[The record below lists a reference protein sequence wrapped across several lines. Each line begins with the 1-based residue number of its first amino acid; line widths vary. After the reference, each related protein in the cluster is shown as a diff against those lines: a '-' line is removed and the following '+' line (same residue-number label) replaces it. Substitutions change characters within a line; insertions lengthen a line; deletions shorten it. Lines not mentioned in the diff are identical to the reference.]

1 MDRVNFCFTKKSI
14 CYIIILVFCKEMGFM
29 AYISNEVIN
38 EIRNKTDIVD
48 VVSKYVNLTKRGKNY
63 IGVCP
68 FHDDH
73 SPSMSVS
80 PEKQIFTCF
89 SCGASGNVFTFVS
102 DFEKI
107 SFMDAV
113 KLLGD
118 KAGINIGSNIIT
130 KKEKDDYIDIYN
142 LTSKFYQNSL
152 FTNLG
157 KNAIEYLEKRKIDK
171 ETIKKFGIGLSIQ
184 KVSLTDYLKSKK
196 YNVDK
201 LIDIGLTNENGNDIF
216 INRIMFPI
224 HDLSGNVVA
233 FSGRIYNT
241 KDNSKYINTKETDKF
256 KKGKI
261 LYNYHIAREYLKK
274 NDSVILMEGQM
285 DVIRSSTVGINNCIA
300 TMGTA
305 LTKDHRSILK
315 NMTDN
320 IILCFDGDAAGEKAT
335 NAAIEILEDTGI
347 NIRVVRLP
355 NNMDP
360 DEYILKEGADS
371 FKEQIKNATSLVD
384 YKMEILKK
392 NKNLNDIK
400 DISSY
405 LNSAVK
411 ELVNINDDIA
421 VELNLKKLSTNYNV
435 DYNTLRSKYD
445 NLRSKKK
452 EVVSEIKPKKV
463 YDKYGKA
470 QTSLIYYMLKSNTV
484 INMVEK
490 RVGYFPDKNIRE
502 LSNEIIY
509 YFHKYGIINVA
520 DFISYIADRDEIL
533 HTLKEIIVMDKEED
547 FKLEE
552 IEDYIFVVNE
562 YHKEVRINDL
572 KMKLKEEKDPLKQA
586 KISLEIMNL
595 RKGVRNGTRD

>member
-107 SFMDAV
+107 SFSEAV

>member
-1 MDRVNFCFTKKSI
+1 
-14 CYIIILVFCKEMGFM
+14 M

-107 SFMDAV
+107 SFSEAV

>member
-1 MDRVNFCFTKKSI
+1 
-14 CYIIILVFCKEMGFM
+14 M
-29 AYISNEVIN
+29 AYISNEIIN

-107 SFMDAV
+107 SFSEAV

-118 KAGINIGSNIIT
+118 KLGINTFDNVNF
-130 KKEKDDYIDIYN
+130 KKEKDDYFDIYN

-196 YNVDK
+196 YSVDK
-201 LIDIGLTNENGNDIF
+201 LIDIGLTNDNGNDIF

-305 LTKDHRSILK
+305 LTKDHKSILK

-335 NAAIEILEDTGI
+335 NAAIELLEDTNI

-371 FKEQIKNATSLVD
+371 FKEQIKNAISLVD
-384 YKMEILKK
+384 YKMEVLKK
-392 NKNLNDIK
+392 NKNFNDIK
-400 DISSY
+400 DISAY
-405 LNSAVK
+405 LNSAIK

-421 VELNLKKLSTNYNV
+421 VELNLKRLSTNYNI
-435 DYNTLRSKYD
+435 DYDTLKNKYD
-445 NLRSKKK
+445 SLKNKKK
-452 EVVSEIKPKKV
+452 EVVSVIKPKKI

-520 DFISYIADRDEIL
+520 DFISYIADREEIL
-533 HTLKEIIVMDKEED
+533 NTLKEIIAMDKEED

-552 IEDYIFVVNE
+552 IEDYIFVINE
-562 YHKEVRINDL
+562 YHKREKIEELN
-572 KMKLKEEKDPLKQA
+572 KKLKEEKDPLKQA

-595 RKGVRNGTRD
+595 RKGVTNGTRD

>member
-48 VVSKYVNLTKRGKNY
+48 VVSRYVNLTKRGKNY

-89 SCGASGNVFTFVS
+89 SCGATGNVFTFVS
-102 DFEKI
+102 DYEKI
-107 SFMDAV
+107 SFIDAV
-113 KLLGD
+113 KLLGE
-118 KAGINIGSNIIT
+118 KLGINIGNNVVT
-130 KKEKDDYIDIYN
+130 KKEKDDYFDIYS
-142 LTSKFYQNSL
+142 LAGKFYQNSL
-152 FTNLG
+152 FTSLG
-157 KNAIEYLEKRKIDK
+157 KNAIEYLEDRRIDK
-171 ETIKKFGIGLSIQ
+171 DTIKKFGIGLSIQ

-196 YNVDK
+196 YSIDK
-201 LIDIGLTNENGNDIF
+201 LIDIGLTNDNGNDIF

-224 HDLSGNVVA
+224 YDLSGNVVA

-335 NAAIEILEDTGI
+335 NAAIELLEDTGI

-360 DEYILKEGADS
+360 DEYILKEGSES
-371 FKEQIKNATSLVD
+371 FKEQIKNAISLVD
-384 YKMEILKK
+384 YKMDILKK

-411 ELVNINDDIA
+411 ELINIDDDIV
-421 VELNLKKLSTNYNV
+421 VELNLKKLATNYNV
-435 DYNTLRSKYD
+435 NYDTLKSKYD
-445 NLRSKKK
+445 NFKNKKK
-452 EVVSEIKPKKV
+452 EVVSNLKPKKV

-470 QTSLIYYMLKSNTV
+470 QTSLIYYMLKSDKV
-484 INMVEK
+484 VNMVEK

-509 YFHKYGIINVA
+509 YFHKYGIISVA
-520 DFISYIADRDEIL
+520 DFISYISDRGEL
-533 HTLKEIIVMDKEED
+533 LSALKEIISMNKDDNFE
-547 FKLEE
+547 LEE
-552 IEDYIFVVNE
+552 IEDYIFVINE
-562 YHKEVRINDL
+562 YHKEMKIKDL
-572 KMKLKEEKDPLKQA
+572 NVKLKEEKDPLKQA
-586 KISLEIMNL
+586 KIALDIMNL
-595 RKGVRNGTRD
+595 RKGVRDDTRN

>member
-1 MDRVNFCFTKKSI
+1 
-14 CYIIILVFCKEMGFM
+14 M

-107 SFMDAV
+107 SFSEAV

-118 KAGINIGSNIIT
+118 KLGINIGNNVIT

-142 LTSKFYQNSL
+142 LSSKFYQNSL

-171 ETIKKFGIGLSIQ
+171 DTIKKFGIGLSIQ

-196 YNVDK
+196 YSVDK

-305 LTKDHRSILK
+305 LTKDHKSILK

-320 IILCFDGDAAGEKAT
+320 IVLCFDGDAAGEKAT
-335 NAAIEILEDTGI
+335 NAAIELLEDTNI

-360 DEYILKEGADS
+360 DEYILKEGAVS
-371 FKEQIKNATSLVD
+371 FKEQIKNAISLVD

-400 DISSY
+400 DISAY
-405 LNSAVK
+405 LNSAIK
-411 ELVNINDDIA
+411 ELININDDIA
-421 VELNLKKLSTNYNV
+421 VELNLRKLSTNYNV
-435 DYNTLRSKYD
+435 DYDTLKSKYNTLK
-445 NLRSKKK
+445 SKKK
-452 EVVSEIKPKKV
+452 EIVSVIKPKKV

-470 QTSLIYYMLKSNTV
+470 QTSLIYYMLKSSTV

-520 DFISYIADRDEIL
+520 DFISYIADREEIL
-533 HTLKEIIVMDKEED
+533 NTLKEIIAMDKEED

-562 YHKEVRINDL
+562 YHKEVRIEDL
-572 KMKLKEEKDPLKQA
+572 NKKLKEEKDPLKQA
-586 KISLEIMNL
+586 KISLDIMNL
-595 RKGVRNGTRD
+595 RKGVRNGTRN